1 MASHSHDVV
10 DVRRPEVIRT
20 NNRAAPRVGGLYDRF
35 VSLMRIT
42 LPAIA
47 LALTIIVVLWPA
59 LNPSEF
65 SFLLAVDKVQ
75 LSPER
80 LRMVKP
86 EYYGTDSQN
95 RPFRIKAESAIQEN
109 QDAEK
114 VSLNGIE
121 AEMVLDGD
129 VEVLSRAKQGV
140 YYPDDKELGLLGDV
154 IITTSNNYTIE
165 AEDAAIDLEGRIV
178 SSDMPVLGTGP
189 HGRFEAKGFSA
200 DVEKEILSFT
210 GGVRSV
216 LDPKKAYTN
225 PISDIEEKAQP

>member
-1 MASHSHDVV
+1 MASPSHDYL
-10 DVRRPEVIRT
+10 DISNAPAQRS

-35 VSLMRIT
+35 VSLMRVT

-47 LALTIIVVLWPA
+47 LAITILVVLWPA

-86 EYYGTDSQN
+86 EYYGTDSQH
-95 RPFRIKAESAIQEN
+95 RPFLIKAESAIQEN

-114 VSLNGIE
+114 VSLNEIE
-121 AEMVLDGD
+121 AQMVLDGD
-129 VEVLSRAKQGV
+129 VEVTAHAQQGV
-140 YYPDDKELGLLGDV
+140 YFPDNRELGLVGDV
-154 IITTSNNYTIE
+154 IVRTSNKYTVE
-165 AEDAAIDLEGRIV
+165 AEDAAIDLEARMV
-178 SSDMPVLGTGP
+178 TSEMPVLGTGP

-200 DVEKEILSFT
+200 DIEHEILTFN

-216 LDPKKAYTN
+216 LDPQKAYTS
-225 PISDIEEKAQP
+225 PITEIDEKAEQ